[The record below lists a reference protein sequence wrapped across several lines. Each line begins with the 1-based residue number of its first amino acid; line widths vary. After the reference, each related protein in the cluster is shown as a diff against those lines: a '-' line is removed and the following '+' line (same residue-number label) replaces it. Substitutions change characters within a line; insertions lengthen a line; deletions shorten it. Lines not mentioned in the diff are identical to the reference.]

1 VNSTRLGEIFSGKV
15 FKVTRDKVSI
25 PGKGEFIREIVRHSG
40 AVVIVPLISDT
51 EVLLVKQ
58 YRFAADARLWELP
71 AGTLEPG
78 ESPQECAVRELEEET
93 GYRAGQIRPLLEF
106 YSTPGF
112 CDEFMHLFA
121 ARELTPGRQELDED
135 ESLVTE
141 RFRLQRAKE
150 MVAAG
155 EIRDAKTIVGLAA
168 VSGWLNIDLPS
179 K

>member
-1 VNSTRLGEIFSGKV
+1 VNSTQLGEVFSGKI

-40 AVVIVPLISDT
+40 AVVIVPLISET

-58 YRFAADARLWELP
+58 YRFAAEAQLWEVP

-78 ESPQECAVRELEEET
+78 ESPRECAARELEEET
-93 GYRAGQIRPLLEF
+93 GYRAGQIQPLLEF

-112 CDEFMHLFA
+112 CDEFMRLFT
-121 ARELTPGRQELDED
+121 ARELTPGRQELDAD
-135 ESLVTE
+135 EALVAE
-141 RFRLQRAKE
+141 RVHLERAKE
-150 MVAAG
+150 MVATG
-155 EIRDAKTIVGLAA
+155 EIRDAKTIIGLAA